1 MHISKKSRTFAPSKT
16 SGGMIATTYGWYFL
30 YPDTYQFILFIAG
43 RDRRSRNARGSFHQ
57 KYFDTPIPAFLLS
70 KTSVMES
77 IQVNGK
83 YLSAAKL
90 SQVFLSLASSLN
102 QQSFNGIG
110 SLESLPDYV
119 RMSFACNGILIDLSI
134 VSTEKG
140 GEL

>member
-1 MHISKKSRTFAPSKT
+1 MLKITK
-16 SGGMIATTYGWYFL
+16 
-30 YPDTYQFILFIAG
+30 
-43 RDRRSRNARGSFHQ
+43 
-57 KYFDTPIPAFLLS
+57 
-70 KTSVMES
+70 VMES